1 MTYDNLVKLI
11 GSVGFP
17 IAMCIVLVYVV
28 YKMNETHKQEIE
40 KVTNALNNNTQALIR
55 LSDKLGVDIDV
66 KQ

>member
-17 IAMCIVLVYVV
+17 IAMCIVLVYIV